1 MANVIEIKLHLV
13 KDVVVLMR
21 YSWHAAYYHHHD
33 HCYRYNSIMRHE
45 LQLLL
50 LLLNFHLDRVPRRAR
65 APSLHDIQITN
76 ISSGAI
82 LLSMG
87 IHFFCMH
94 VGRSSSSSSS
104 LSEERRIRSPS
115 TSWFESQSRAKF
127 HFTLTYRLLLLLY
140 SCCHPP
146 PHERY
151 GPIDSH
157 IVGAI

>member
-1 MANVIEIKLHLV
+1 
-13 KDVVVLMR
+13 MR
-21 YSWHAAYYHHHD
+21 LIITTTIIVTD
-33 HCYRYNSIMRHE
+33 NSIMRHE

-104 LSEERRIRSPS
+104 LSEERRIRSSS

-127 HFTLTYRLLLLLY
+127 HFTLTCRRLLLLFLRLY

-151 GPIDSH
+151 GPIDRL
-157 IVGAI
+157 IVGAIWCCRSDRIFKDAN